1 MAGLQRM
8 AAAVEAGDLAGS
20 CRGRRCP
27 HCGAS
32 HRRAAAGQP
41 RGAPPAGRR
50 DRGGGGIARGRRR
63 ARARYPAPA
72 ARRPALRA
80 RRRRSPPRG
89 SRAAR
94 ARADC
99 PARAAHRRD
108 RPGRRHQH
116 GLGWQGR
123 LARGDV
129 RPRPAARRGP
139 RARPP
144 ARRRR
149 LRPSAR
155 PLPPASRRRQP
166 WRSLRQPRPRP
177 FRAQGRQSPAGE
189 RDPLR
194 RGGAGERH
202 RLRPQRGDPVRPD
215 DLRQLL
221 DRADLRAA
229 LAQLAALRA
238 DPARRHRPLAAVRG
252 LGREPDLRLPE
263 PQGLHARTRRSV
275 SGQHP
280 LPDRLPGL
288 LGLRPAVPR
297 GGGDDPR
304 RLPPR
309 HQGEGDRGGADR
321 PPRAVRVPPQPAQR
335 ALARGLLQRAR
346 APVGV
351 LGLRDR
357 ARAHGQPRQLDHAR
371 DHPADGASA
380 RARRGRTGRGRRL
393 LRPGPVGAVLRH
405 PLGDRPDLAR
415 QGLHP
420 PP

>member
-1 MAGLQRM
+1 MSGNVDLTQRYGLALSSGGPARALRSGERGGHRPERDGDLDGGAGGGSGRRPRPASGGFRAGRR
-8 AAAVEAGDLAGS
+8 AAARLRPLRHAGDHGGAAADGGGRRGGRSAGS
-20 CRGRRCP
+20 CRDRRRP

-41 RGAPPAGRR
+41 RGAPPLGRR
-50 DRGGGGIARGRRR
+50 DRGGGGLARGRRR
-63 ARARYPAPA
+63 ARARHPAPA

-94 ARADC
+94 ARADG

-116 GLGWQGR
+116 GLGWRGR

-139 RARPP
+139 GARPP

-166 WRSLRQPRPRP
+166 RRSLRQPRPRP

-229 LAQLAALRA
+229 LALAAALRA

-263 PQGLHARTRRSV
+263 PQGLHARTR
-275 SGQHP
+275 
-280 LPDRLPGL
+280 
-288 LGLRPAVPR
+288 
-297 GGGDDPR
+297 
-304 RLPPR
+304 
-309 HQGEGDRGGADR
+309 
-321 PPRAVRVPPQPAQR
+321 
-335 ALARGLLQRAR
+335 
-346 APVGV
+346 
-351 LGLRDR
+351 
-357 ARAHGQPRQLDHAR
+357 
-371 DHPADGASA
+371 
-380 RARRGRTGRGRRL
+380 
-393 LRPGPVGAVLRH
+393 
-405 PLGDRPDLAR
+405 
-415 QGLHP
+415 
-420 PP
+420 